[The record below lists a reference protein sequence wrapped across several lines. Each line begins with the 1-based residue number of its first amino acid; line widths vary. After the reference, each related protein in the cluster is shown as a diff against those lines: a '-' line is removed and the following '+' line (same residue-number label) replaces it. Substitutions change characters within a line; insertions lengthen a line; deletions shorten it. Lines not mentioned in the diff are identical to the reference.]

1 MINKIRLRQEM
12 GDFGKRY
19 VRMRKTTKNYCK
31 ICSKYFALSM
41 DLIKNSISIPF
52 LI

>member
-12 GDFGKRY
+12 GEFGKRY
-19 VRMRKTTKNYCK
+19 VRTRKTIKNYCK
-31 ICSKYFALSM
+31 IRSKYYALSM

>member
-12 GDFGKRY
+12 GEFGKPY
-19 VRMRKTTKNYCK
+19 VRTRKTIKNYCK
-31 ICSKYFALSM
+31 IRSKYFALSM